1 MDRISQVQSL
11 LDRIAIQFIN
21 SVSIIQNNTSNININ
36 TDAQS
41 NTQDVLKKIA
51 YDIVKTSTLLDT
63 IIDSL
68 PKNTSEEE
76 QIEEIERL
84 CKQDQEVSTQ
94 VRETVSQAE
103 VWLGLINDTLTSISE
118 DRLTTYEYLSLL

>member
-1 MDRISQVQSL
+1 MDRISQAQSL

-118 DRLTTYEYLSLL
+118 DRLTTSINR

>member
-1 MDRISQVQSL
+1 MDRISQAQSL

-118 DRLTTYEYLSLL
+118 DRLTTYIYTNT

>member
-1 MDRISQVQSL
+1 MDRISQAQSL

-21 SVSIIQNNTSNININ
+21 SVSIIQNNTSNNNININ
-36 TDAQS
+36 TGKQN
-41 NTQDVLKKIA
+41 NTNDVLEKIA

-68 PKNTSEEE
+68 PRNTSEDE

-84 CKQDQEVSTQ
+84 CKQDQEVTAQ
-94 VRETVSQAE
+94 VKDTVSQAE
-103 VWLGLINDTLTSISE
+103 VWLGLITDTLTSISE
-118 DRLTTYEYLSLL
+118 DRLTTSINR

>member
-118 DRLTTYEYLSLL
+118 DRLTTSINR